1 MNRMI
6 QLAGAGREGRI
17 PSWGRMLP
25 AVNRSA
31 SETPLPA
38 FPGIEAAISPR
49 LLWALNR
56 FRMETENRKS
66 RRYGGKGPHHW
77 YALLF
82 MMRTLEVLLK
92 LTRQY
97 ERGLRNAWDIALRR
111 IEVPLPRLPAA
122 FDGFTVL
129 HLSDLHLDGM
139 PGLEEAI
146 LERVGG
152 QEFDLCVLTGDYRTE
167 LHGPIRP
174 TMDRLQPLVSGLRC
188 RHGVIGVLGN
198 HDDCHMIA
206 PMEAMGIRMLVNES
220 VRLTRGED
228 VLQVV
233 GTDDVHYYFTDQ
245 AVHALEA
252 ARAPF
257 TIALVHSPEVFDIA
271 AALGVDLYLCGHTH
285 AGQVCL
291 PGGRPV
297 IKHLSRGRRFYRG
310 TWKHRDMVGVTNAGV
325 GTSGVPVRFNTRGE
339 VLVLTLRCAI
349 TPIVE
354 SGRG

>member
-1 MNRMI
+1 
-6 QLAGAGREGRI
+6 
-17 PSWGRMLP
+17 
-25 AVNRSA
+25 VNRTA
-31 SETPLPA
+31 AERLLLPDPETALP
-38 FPGIEAAISPR
+38 PR
-49 LLWALNR
+49 LIWAANR

-82 MMRTLEVLLK
+82 LMRTLKVLLK
-92 LTRQY
+92 VTRQY
-97 ERGLRNAWDIALRR
+97 ETGVRNAWDIAVREIDVR
-111 IEVPLPRLPAA
+111 LPRLPPA

-139 PGLEEAI
+139 PGLEQAI
-146 LERVGG
+146 LERTGAID
-152 QEFDLCVLTGDYRTE
+152 FDLCVLTGDYRTE
-167 LHGPIRP
+167 LHGPIGP
-174 TMDRLQPLVSGLRC
+174 TMDRLRQLVAGLRS
-188 RHGVIGVLGN
+188 RHGVLGILGN
-198 HDDCHMIA
+198 HDDCHMVG

-220 VRLTRGED
+220 VRLTRGEE

-252 ARAPF
+252 ARSAF
-257 TIALVHSPEVFDIA
+257 TMALVHSPEAYDIA
-271 AALGVDLYLCGHTH
+271 ADLGVDLYLCGHTH

-310 TWKHRDMVGVTNAGV
+310 TWTYRGMVGVTNAGA

-339 VLVLTLRCAI
+339 ILRLTLRRAA
-349 TPIVE
+349 VE
-354 SGRG
+354 SHSAPDPPRRTTQ

>member
-1 MNRMI
+1 MNRPTPE
-6 QLAGAGREGRI
+6 A
-17 PSWGRMLP
+17 SLP
-25 AVNRSA
+25 VLSGM
-31 SETPLPA
+31 ETPL
-38 FPGIEAAISPR
+38 SPR
-49 LLWALNR
+49 LIWAVNR

-92 LTRQY
+92 LTRRY
-97 ERGLRNAWDIALRR
+97 ERGVRNAWDIAVRR

-139 PGLEEAI
+139 PGLEEVI
-146 LERVGG
+146 LDRVDG

-174 TMDRLQPLVSGLRC
+174 TMERLRPLVSGLRT
-188 RHGVIGVLGN
+188 RHGVLGVLGN
-198 HDDCHMIA
+198 HDDCHMVG
-206 PMEAMGIRMLVNES
+206 PMEAMGIRVLVNES
-220 VRLTRGED
+220 VRLTQGED

-252 ARAPF
+252 ARDAF
-257 TIALVHSPEVFDIA
+257 TVALVHSPEVFDIA
-271 AALGVDLYLCGHTH
+271 ADLGVDLYLCGHTH

-297 IKHLSRGRRFYRG
+297 IKHLSRGRRLYRG
-310 TWKHRDMVGVTNAGV
+310 VWRHRDMVGVTNAGA

-339 VLVLTLRCAI
+339 ILVLTLRRA
-349 TPIVE
+349 
-354 SGRG
+354 GAA

>member
-1 MNRMI
+1 M
-6 QLAGAGREGRI
+6 
-17 PSWGRMLP
+17 
-25 AVNRSA
+25 
-31 SETPLPA
+31 
-38 FPGIEAAISPR
+38 
-49 LLWALNR
+49 LWAVNR

-77 YALLF
+77 YVLLF

-92 LTRQY
+92 ITGQY
-97 ERGLRNAWDIALRR
+97 ERGVRNAWDVAVRRVEIPLRR
-111 IEVPLPRLPAA
+111 LPRA

-139 PGLEEAI
+139 PGLEDTI

-152 QEFDLCVLTGDYRTE
+152 EEFDLCVLTGDYRTE

-174 TMDRLQPLVSGLRC
+174 TMDRLGPLVSSLRS
-188 RHGVIGVLGN
+188 RNGVLGVLGN
-198 HDDCHMIA
+198 HDDCHMVG
-206 PMEAMGIRMLVNES
+206 PMEAMGIRLLINES
-220 VRLTRGED
+220 VRLARGQD

-252 ARAPF
+252 ARDAF
-257 TIALVHSPEVFDIA
+257 TVALVHSPEVFDVA
-271 AALGVDLYLCGHTH
+271 AQLGVDLYLCGHTH

-297 IKHLSRGRRFYRG
+297 ITHLSRGRQLYRG
-310 TWKHRDMVGVTNAGV
+310 TWRHGGMVGVTNAGV

-339 VLVLTLRCAI
+339 IVVVTLRC
-349 TPIVE
+349 E
-354 SGRG
+354 G

>member
-1 MNRMI
+1 MDRAISGTPM
-6 QLAGAGREGRI
+6 
-17 PSWGRMLP
+17 PSLP
-25 AVNRSA
+25 G
-31 SETPLPA
+31 T
-38 FPGIEAAISPR
+38 EAAINPR

-97 ERGLRNAWDIALRR
+97 ERGVRNAWDIAIRGL
-111 IEVPLPRLPAA
+111 EVPLPRLPAA
-122 FDGFTVL
+122 FDGFTIL

-146 LERVGG
+146 LDRVGV

-174 TMDRLQPLVSGLRC
+174 TMDRLQPLVSRLRS
-188 RHGVIGVLGN
+188 RNGVLAVLGN
-198 HDDCHMIA
+198 HDDCHMVG
-206 PMEAMGIRMLVNES
+206 PMEAMGIRVLVNEA

-252 ARAPF
+252 ARDAF
-257 TIALVHSPEVFDIA
+257 TVALVHSPEVFDVA
-271 AALGVDLYLCGHTH
+271 ADLGVDLYLCGHSH

-310 TWKHRDMVGVTNAGV
+310 TWKHRSMVGITNAGV

-339 VLVLTLRCAI
+339 ILVLTLRCAGAG
-349 TPIVE
+349 PRANVAA
-354 SGRG
+354 S

>member
-1 MNRMI
+1 V
-6 QLAGAGREGRI
+6 Q
-17 PSWGRMLP
+17 RMLRHVDRTTADVP
-25 AVNRSA
+25 VPALRPVEAAVN
-31 SETPLPA
+31 
-38 FPGIEAAISPR
+38 PR
-49 LLWALNR
+49 MLWALNR
-56 FRMETENRKS
+56 LRMETENRKS
-66 RRYGGKGPHHW
+66 RRYGGRGPHHW

-97 ERGLRNAWDIALRR
+97 ERGVRNAWDIAVRR
-111 IEVPLPRLPAA
+111 MDVPLRRLPAS

-152 QEFDLCVLTGDYRTE
+152 QGFDLCVLTGDYRTE

-174 TMDRLQPLVSGLRC
+174 TMERLQPLVSRLRS
-188 RHGVIGVLGN
+188 RHGVLAVLGN
-198 HDDCHMIA
+198 HDDCHMVA
-206 PMEAMGIRMLVNES
+206 PMEAMGIRVLVNES

-252 ARAPF
+252 ARDAF
-257 TIALVHSPEVFDIA
+257 TVALVHSPEVFDTA
-271 AALGVDLYLCGHTH
+271 AELGVDLYLCGHTH

-297 IKHLSRGRRFYRG
+297 IKHLARGRRLYRG
-310 TWKHRDMVGVTNAGV
+310 VWRHGQMVGITNAGV

-339 VLVLTLRCAI
+339 ILVLTLRGADGPPG
-349 TPIVE
+349 TGAAPRD
-354 SGRG
+354 SRL